1 MVFNIK
7 HLKSKSSDELEVDG
21 EEEEDDEDEESN
33 ESSHLENNS
42 IDKDKFITSLN
53 KSLENELK
61 LSNTGSVAIKQQQ
74 SLKQDNSHLYSIIKS
89 AKSPSVKSKN
99 KQTLLRFDKSIDT
112 TSHVSLTKSSFQSN
126 QFDYDSHSR

>member
-1 MVFNIK
+1 M
-7 HLKSKSSDELEVDG
+7 ELDG

-61 LSNTGSVAIKQQQ
+61 LSKTGSVAIKQHQ
-74 SLKQDNSHLYSIIKS
+74 SLKLDNSHLYSIIKS

-112 TSHVSLTKSSFQSN
+112 TSQVSLTKSSFQSN
-126 QFDYDSHSR
+126 QFDHDHSR